1 MAGINLAS
9 KYAKTVDERFTRD
22 SQASLVLNN
31 DYEFTGVETV
41 KVFSIPT
48 VPMGDYSRNGSGN
61 RYGNPSNLTRNVQ
74 SMTLTKDRSCSFVI
88 DKGDKIQSQMVVDAG
103 KALSR
108 QISEVLVPEYDAYVF
123 RTLAAAATKAGNY
136 SNTAITQKN
145 AYEMLLN
152 AQERMGNKNVPD
164 KGRICLATYKYAN
177 YLKQD
182 PSFMKYGDKSQEML
196 IKGVIGEVDGTKIVK
211 VPASRLPA
219 GAAFILVH
227 PCAAVGPKQLED
239 YTIHDNPPGISGWQ
253 VDMRTIYDCFVL
265 NNKSDAIYYH
275 GSQGVLKVINVT
287 TAAMGAGMT
296 KVLIN
301 PDVLENSGNIR
312 YYMTAA
318 EASGLADVT
327 YGTEVDTS
335 AWTQLTGNGA
345 EITPAAGHTILRVV
359 EVGTDGLPVSL
370 GDAIINL

>member
-1 MAGINLAS
+1 MPGVNLAS
-9 KYAKTVDERFTRD
+9 KYSKNVDEKFTRE
-22 SQASLVLNN
+22 SQASLALNA

-48 VPMGDYSRNGSGN
+48 VPMGDYSRTGSGN
-61 RYGNPSNLTRNVQ
+61 RYGTISNLTRNVQ

-88 DKGDKIQSQMVVDAG
+88 DKGDKIQSQMVMDAG
-103 KALSR
+103 RALNR
-108 QISEVLVPEYDAYVF
+108 QITEVLVPEYDAYVF

-136 SNTAITQKN
+136 ATTAITKSN

-152 AQERMGNKNVPD
+152 GQEALGNKNVPD
-164 KGRICLATYKYAN
+164 KGRVAFCSYRFAN
-177 YLKQD
+177 FLKQD
-182 PSFMKYGDKSQEML
+182 PAFMKYGDKSQEML

-219 GAAFILVH
+219 GAAFLLVH

-265 NNKSDAIYYH
+265 NNKADAIYYH
-275 GSQGVLKVINVT
+275 GSQGVLKIINVS
-287 TAAMGAGMT
+287 TAAEGAGT
-296 KVLIN
+296 TRILIN
-301 PDVLENSGNIR
+301 PDVLEASSNVR
-312 YYMTAA
+312 YYDTAA
-318 EASGLADVT
+318 TAGALTAVT
-327 YGTEVDTS
+327 YGTAITTS
-335 AWTQLTGNGA
+335 AWTALTGNGA
-345 EITPAAGHTILRVV
+345 IITPASGDTVIRVV
-359 EVGTDGLPVSL
+359 EVDSAGKPVSL